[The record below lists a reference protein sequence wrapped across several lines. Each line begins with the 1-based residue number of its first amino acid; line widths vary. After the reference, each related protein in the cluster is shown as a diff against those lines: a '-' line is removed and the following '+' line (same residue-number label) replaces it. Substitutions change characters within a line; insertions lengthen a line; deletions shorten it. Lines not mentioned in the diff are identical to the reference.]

1 MVQARVQRN
10 DARILGAVTKLAANQ
25 GWAEVTFSGVGREA
39 GLSVRPVRDRYPTR
53 ALLGADTWVEVA
65 GPALAETLN
74 RALSASGLLDGPVD
88 EVAFAAAMDELTV
101 PNDSLKAAVELI
113 VVSCFEPD
121 IRGAINASLAITLGD
136 WLDPI
141 AAGTPARAAKRGYL
155 LILALGL
162 IATRRPGVP
171 DLDMH
176 PQWNRLLAAFA
187 TDLAPTPLP
196 DEPRPAFLTHI
207 PFDTGDPITDNVL
220 RAAIDLLGRYGYEGT
235 LLPSVAADANITEAS
250 IYLRYP
256 SKEAFIIDAIN
267 RQQDIAL
274 PGQRAYL
281 ARLEE
286 RYGVG
291 VAEAIAIR
299 DTMHPREY
307 LINVIDMEHLR
318 LTWHRPNLAA
328 EEEARLQNLVREV
341 LANDPT
347 NQDFADP
354 ARLHIS
360 RALGVGIG
368 LLPLIDGQAWQL
380 PYDVATTP
388 LTQI

>member
-10 DARILGAVTKLAANQ
+10 DARILGAVTRLSANQ

-53 ALLGADTWVEVA
+53 ALLGADAWVEVA

-74 RALSASGLLDGPVD
+74 RALSTSGLLDGPVD
-88 EVAFAAAMDELTV
+88 EVAFAAVMDELTV
-101 PNDSLKAAVELI
+101 PNDPLKAAAELI

-121 IRGAINASLAITLGD
+121 IRGAINTSLAVTLGD
-136 WLDPI
+136 WLDPL

-155 LILALGL
+155 LVLALGL

-176 PQWNRLLAAFA
+176 AQWRRLLAAFA
-187 TDLAPTPLP
+187 TNLAPTPLP
-196 DEPRPAFLTHI
+196 DEPRPDFLQHI

-220 RAAIDLLGRYGYEGT
+220 RAAIDHLGRYGYEGT
-235 LLPSVAADANITEAS
+235 LLPSVAADANVTEAS

-256 SKEAFIIDAIN
+256 SKEACIVDAIN

-299 DTMHPREY
+299 DTMHPREVP
-307 LINVIDMEHLR
+307 INVIDMEHVR

-328 EEEARLQNLVREV
+328 EEEARLQDLVREV
-341 LANDPT
+341 LAVDPD
-347 NQDFADP
+347 NPDFTEP
-354 ARLHIS
+354 ARIHLG
-360 RALGVGIG
+360 RAIGIG
-368 LLPLIDGQAWQL
+368 IGMLPLISEEAWQL
-380 PYDVATTP
+380 PYDVTTTP
-388 LTQI
+388 MAQI

>member
-10 DARILGAVTKLAANQ
+10 DARILSAVTRLAANQ
-25 GWAEVTFSGVGREA
+25 GWSEVTFSGVGREA

-65 GPALAETLN
+65 GPALAETLS
-74 RALSASGLLDGPVD
+74 RALWASGLLDGPVD
-88 EVAFAAAMDELTV
+88 EVAFASAMDELTV
-101 PNDSLKAAVELI
+101 PNDPLKAAVELI

-121 IRGAINASLAITLGD
+121 IRGAINASLAVTLGD

-176 PQWNRLLAAFA
+176 PQWSRMLAAFA

-196 DEPRPAFLTHI
+196 DEPRPAFLQHV
-207 PFDTGDPITDNVL
+207 PFDTGDPITDDVL
-220 RAAIDLLGRYGYEGT
+220 RAAIDHLGRYGYEGT
-235 LLPSVAADANITEAS
+235 LLPSVAADANVTEAS

-256 SKEAFIIDAIN
+256 SKEACIMDAIN

-328 EEEARLQNLVREV
+328 KEEARLQNLVREV
-341 LANDPT
+341 LAIDPA

-368 LLPLIDGQAWQL
+368 MLPLIDGQAWQL